1 MTGRTHMAV
10 GAAAAL
16 LAAPLASR
24 LTGAPVTG
32 VAPVL
37 QALLGGMV
45 GGMLPDTDVATSTGS
60 KELRR
65 AWAALA
71 VLVACGLAYD
81 HLHGS
86 DLLVDVASHFS
97 YEQIAGA
104 AVLVAT
110 CAVGRASGHRGFSHS
125 IPALV
130 FATFGM
136 WMLCKPLAAAFG
148 VGYLS
153 HLVLDVLNKKGI
165 RLLWPMRVSARLGLF
180 ESGGV
185 ADWLLLVAG
194 IATCAIVAAARLD
207 ALPAWI
213 AGLPAAVRGALPW

>member
-24 LTGAPVTG
+24 LTGAAVTG

-45 GGMLPDTDVATSTGS
+45 GGMLPDTDVPTSAGS

-71 VLVACGLAYD
+71 VLAACGLVYD

-86 DLLVDVASHFS
+86 DLVVGVASRFS
-97 YEQIAGA
+97 YRQIAGV

-125 IPALV
+125 VAALV

-153 HLVLDVLNKKGI
+153 HLLLDVLNKRGV
-165 RLLWPMRVSARLGLF
+165 RLLWPMRASARLGLF
-180 ESGGV
+180 ESGGA
-185 ADWLLLVAG
+185 ADWLFLLAG
-194 IATCAIVAAARLD
+194 VATCAVVAAARLG
-207 ALPAWI
+207 ALPAWLR
-213 AGLPAAVRGALPW
+213 GLPGALRDALPR